1 MKFMLPVLFAII
13 FSAVNLFP
21 QKAGSQDNTVPA
33 VTNTSENPRITYANS
48 PNQTNTVTWYPL
60 VQNGNNGVYGGTS
73 PKVNCIL
80 VAGGYIYI
88 AGTFASAGGNQVK
101 NIVRWDGSGF
111 TALENGVDGT
121 VNALAYYNGNIVAGG
136 AFSSVG
142 GNENIKYIAQWNGS
156 SWSSVGGGV
165 NNIVHALIVSNGVL
179 YVGGEFITANQ
190 ASNFNRIASWNG
202 TSWTS
207 YGSGFTDPVK
217 AIAVSGSNIY
227 AAGLFT
233 ESGGNPGNYIAKW
246 DGSWSSLGTGT
257 DGAINALTLS
267 GTDLYAGGSFTTAGG
282 VSSNCVAKWNGSSWS
297 ALSNPDGSEVYSLT
311 THNSV
316 IYAGTEN
323 NVRKFKANAWTNMA
337 HLLGIVRT
345 LAVNESDQSMYVG
358 GDFANVTPAEN
369 AELILLNKVGKFTDT
384 DDPLPVELTSFSAK
398 RVSGGVE
405 LRWATATEVNNY
417 GFEIER
423 AAAVE
428 TMHASSLQERNW
440 ENIDFVP
447 GHGNSNSPKQYIY
460 RDNNSRADQ
469 GYIYRLKQ
477 VDSDG
482 SFSYSGELYVSA
494 GAPASF
500 ELKQNFPN
508 PFNPVTMISYTLP
521 SSGMVQLKIYNTT
534 GEEVAALVNEIQ
546 DAGSYQISFNGS
558 GLASGTYLYRITVTS
573 DAGVYT
579 QSRKMIILK

>member
-13 FSAVNLFP
+13 FSAVTLFP

-33 VTNTSENPRITYANS
+33 VTNTSEDSRTYTANT
-48 PNQTNTVTWYPL
+48 PNQTEAVTWYPL
-60 VQNGNNGVYGGTS
+60 VQNGYNGVYGGTGTI
-73 PKVNCIL
+73 KVGALQSLGTN
-80 VAGGYIYI
+80 IYI
-88 AGTFASAGGNQVK
+88 GGRFSSAGVVNDVG
-101 NIVRWDGSGF
+101 NIVTWNGSAFSSLG
-111 TALENGVDGT
+111 LGVNSH
-121 VNALAYYNGNIVAGG
+121 VNAITTYNGNIVATGNFDEAGGGSAFRIALWNGESWNALGGGISGEGNALASDGTNLYVGG
-136 AFSSVG
+136 AFSNAG
-142 GNENIKYIAQWNGS
+142 GNL
-156 SWSSVGGGV
+156 V
-165 NNIVHALIVSNGVL
+165 N
-179 YVGGEFITANQ
+179 Y
-190 ASNFNRIASWNG
+190 
-202 TSWTS
+202 
-207 YGSGFTDPVK
+207 
-217 AIAVSGSNIY
+217 
-227 AAGLFT
+227 
-233 ESGGNPGNYIAKW
+233 
-246 DGSWSSLGTGT
+246 
-257 DGAINALTLS
+257 
-267 GTDLYAGGSFTTAGG
+267 
-282 VSSNCVAKWNGSSWS
+282 VAKWNGSSWS
-297 ALSNPDGSEVYSLT
+297 DLGSGTNGKVYAIAVINGEVIVAGEFTQAGGLDIPYIAKWNGT
-311 THNSV
+311 TWSSV
-316 IYAGTEN
+316 GSGLGGKVNVLKVSGNDLYAGGAFSGYISKWNGVTWSTLGDGPGAEVN
-323 NVRKFKANAWTNMA
+323 AIEVSGADVYVGTSTVRKYSSGVWTTLEAGPNSTVYA
-337 HLLGIVRT
+337 LGINT
-345 LAVNESDQSMYVG
+345 SAGEMYVG
-358 GDFANVTPAEN
+358 GIFQT
-369 AELILLNKVGKFTDT
+369 VGEQSASRIVKFTDP
-384 DDPLPVELTSFSAK
+384 DNPLPVELTSFSAK

-428 TMHASSLQERNW
+428 TMHASSLQERKW

-460 RDNNSRADQ
+460 RDNNSRANQ

-521 SSGMVQLKIYNTT
+521 SSGIVQLKIYNTT

-546 DAGSYQISFNGS
+546 EAGSYQISFNGS